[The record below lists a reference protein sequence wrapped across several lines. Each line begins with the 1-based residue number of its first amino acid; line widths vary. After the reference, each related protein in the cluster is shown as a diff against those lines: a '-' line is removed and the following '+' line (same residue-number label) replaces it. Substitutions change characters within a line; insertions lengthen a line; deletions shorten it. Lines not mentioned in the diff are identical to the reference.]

1 MQIIK
6 EAFIAFGY
14 CGLKITQVL
23 EVTVEINAEL
33 YDREG
38 GKSRMALTVGNI
50 LEFIDN
56 WRIENGL
63 LDDVKLKDS
72 QIAKF
77 ASDLHQEIKK
87 WIFRY
92 QKGL

>member
-33 YDREG
+33 YDRERG
-38 GKSRMALTVGNI
+38 RV
-50 LEFIDN
+50 E
-56 WRIENGL
+56 W
-63 LDDVKLKDS
+63 
-72 QIAKF
+72 
-77 ASDLHQEIKK
+77 H
-87 WIFRY
+87 
-92 QKGL
+92 

>member
-1 MQIIK
+1 
-6 EAFIAFGY
+6 
-14 CGLKITQVL
+14 
-23 EVTVEINAEL
+23 
-33 YDREG
+33 
-38 GKSRMALTVGNI
+38 MALTVGNI

-63 LDDVKLKDS
+63 LDDVQLKDS

-77 ASDLHQEIKK
+77 VSDLHQEIKK

>member
-1 MQIIK
+1 
-6 EAFIAFGY
+6 
-14 CGLKITQVL
+14 
-23 EVTVEINAEL
+23 
-33 YDREG
+33 
-38 GKSRMALTVGNI
+38 MALTVGNI

-63 LDDVKLKDS
+63 LDDVK
-72 QIAKF
+72 F
-77 ASDLHQEIKK
+77 VSDLHQEIKK